1 MVSSVLDRGR
11 DGFFSWGTGTREVFL
26 RVLLLN
32 HGTARGRHS
41 RRRGRR
47 GRLPG
52 ARLTHRHSVS
62 GRHAACS
69 VYARDGASSMRF
81 ETRTSHASVQGP
93 STHTQVPASNHPAS
107 NAQTDGGHMSERTPP
122 RSTQSKT
129 YICTS
134 KSTKVV
140 QSRVESYTDTH
151 TRRVHA
157 KHRIS
162 IYSPLLQIRLD
173 HALSQHTNLH
183 ISLRARPPP
192 LAPRAPLPPIP
203 HHPRQSCPSPF
214 APRPCI
220 HAAAAPAA

>member
-1 MVSSVLDRGR
+1 MVCPPGGRGPFPWVLTSVRPPCWCMVSSVLDRGR

-122 RSTQSKT
+122 RSTHGSRKLT
-129 YICTS
+129 YALLRALRS
-134 KSTKVV
+134 YS
-140 QSRVESYTDTH
+140 QESSHTLTH
-151 TRRVHA
+151 THVA
-157 KHRIS
+157 CTQS
-162 IYSPLLQIRLD
+162 I
-173 HALSQHTNLH
+173 A
-183 ISLRARPPP
+183 
-192 LAPRAPLPPIP
+192 
-203 HHPRQSCPSPF
+203 
-214 APRPCI
+214 
-220 HAAAAPAA
+220 